1 MRVNPASKSPR
12 KPTYAAKQR
21 RQCPPPVI
29 QPCFLLG
36 PLSAYR
42 PRSTFR
48 KNRIEIFFRIFRTK
62 MVRSFGISKTFSF
75 GCDFSFLS
83 FFLFSF
89 FFSPGSKRIHGSF
102 PTLNYSDRAMVQR
115 SCGFIGRG
123 GCVMEYRKFK
133 EENVSRLCFF

>member
-36 PLSAYR
+36 PLSAYH

-48 KNRIEIFFRIFRTK
+48 KNRIEIFFQIFRTK

-83 FFLFSF
+83 FFLFF
-89 FFSPGSKRIHGSF
+89 FPGSKRIHGSF

>member
-83 FFLFSF
+83 FFLF
-89 FFSPGSKRIHGSF
+89 FSPGSKRIHGSF
-102 PTLNYSDRAMVQR
+102 PTLNYSNRAMVQR

>member
-48 KNRIEIFFRIFRTK
+48 KNRIEIFFQIFRTK

-83 FFLFSF
+83 FFLFF
-89 FFSPGSKRIHGSF
+89 FFPRI
-102 PTLNYSDRAMVQR
+102 
-115 SCGFIGRG
+115 
-123 GCVMEYRKFK
+123 
-133 EENVSRLCFF
+133 EENTRKLSHVKLFESCNGTEIVRFYWEGRMRDGISKI